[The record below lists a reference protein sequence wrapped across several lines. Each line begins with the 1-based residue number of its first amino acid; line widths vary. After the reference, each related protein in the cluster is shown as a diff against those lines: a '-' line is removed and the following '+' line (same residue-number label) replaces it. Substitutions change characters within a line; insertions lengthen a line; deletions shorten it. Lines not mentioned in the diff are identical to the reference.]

1 MRDHTLRKQMIQ
13 TGAALAGISVALGA
27 VGAHLLKDFIN
38 EQALDTY
45 QTAVRYQFYHAIS
58 ILVVD
63 SMVRRLDQKYTRT
76 IFYLFTYG
84 TIIFSGSLY
93 ILALR
98 SLIFGNYAD
107 RFLLIG
113 GITPLGGL
121 LLISGWALL
130 AVKGYI
136 KSGYGEGTKR
146 AIKNYSDD
154 KENA

>member
-1 MRDHTLRKQMIQ
+1 MRYHTLRKTMIQ

-27 VGAHLLKDFIN
+27 IGAHLLKDFIN
-38 EQALDTY
+38 EQALETY
-45 QTAVRYQFYHAIS
+45 QTAVRYQFYHAIA
-58 ILVVD
+58 ILVVS
-63 SMVRRLDQKYTRT
+63 SMLRRLDPKFTRT
-76 IFYLFTYG
+76 IYRLFTYG

-98 SLIFGNYAD
+98 SLIFGNFAD
-107 RFLLIG
+107 TVIYIG
-113 GITPLGGL
+113 GITPIGGI
-121 LLISGWALL
+121 LLISGWAFL
-130 AVKGYI
+130 AVKGYS